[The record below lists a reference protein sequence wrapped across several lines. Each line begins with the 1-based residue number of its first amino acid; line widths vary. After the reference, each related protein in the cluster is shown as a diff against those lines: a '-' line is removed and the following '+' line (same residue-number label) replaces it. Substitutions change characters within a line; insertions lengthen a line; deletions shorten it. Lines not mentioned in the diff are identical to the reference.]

1 MNYGG
6 IDAYPKPLNNWHP
19 WRKKFL
25 WMPKVIDGRV
35 YWLRNVHE
43 RFRSKHWV
51 PGTVE
56 IVFEYQYAV
65 NVFDLMQKDASE
77 KV

>member
-1 MNYGG
+1 MIDDG
-6 IDAYPKPLNNWHP
+6 IDAYPNPLNNWHT

-25 WMPKVIDGRV
+25 WMPKKIDGKI
-35 YWLRNVHE
+35 YWLRSVHE

-65 NVFDLMQKDASE
+65 NMFDLIQKDSN
-77 KV
+77 VLS

>member
-6 IDAYPKPLNNWHP
+6 IDAAPHLRKWHP

-25 WMPKVIDGRV
+25 WMPKKIDDKWH
-35 YWLRNVHE
+35 WLRTVHE
-43 RFRSKHWV
+43 RFRMVSWAV
-51 PGTVE
+51 GTGE
-56 IVFEYQYAV
+56 EMFEYQYAV

>member
-6 IDAYPKPLNNWHP
+6 VDAYPLGPTNWHP
-19 WRKKFL
+19 WKKLFL
-25 WMPKVIDGRV
+25 WKPQKIDGQW
-35 YWLRNVHE
+35 YWLRTVHM
-43 RFRSKHWV
+43 RFRTITFYPEHN
-51 PGTVE
+51 
-56 IVFEYQYAV
+56 FEYQYAV